1 MVEVIDG
8 FMDAATCEALV
19 ELARPRLAK
28 SKVWDIA
35 TGSEKEDDYR
45 VSEQMFFGRS
55 DHLTSALIA
64 LEMSVR
70 EAPPGASPEVK
81 AYDSPPGVKAE
92 VERFR
97 RERDLIRSIEE
108 AIESTTGIR
117 LNHGEGI
124 QVLHYN
130 PGGYYKPHYDYFDP
144 QFDGNKAVL
153 GRGGQRKA
161 TFMVYL
167 NDVEEGGGTSF
178 PQQNFLA
185 VPKTGRALFWKNV
198 KEDGSL
204 DPDTLHA
211 AEPVIKGEKWIFT
224 KWLREKEFV

>member
-8 FMDAATCEALV
+8 FMDAATCYALI
-19 ELARPRLAK
+19 ELAHPRLAK
-28 SKVWDIA
+28 SKVWDLA

-55 DHLTSALIA
+55 DALMNALLA

-81 AYDSPPGVKAE
+81 AYDSPPGVKAA
-92 VERFR
+92 VEKFR
-97 RERDLIRSIEE
+97 KEHDLIRTIED
-108 AIESTTGIR
+108 AIESTTGIPVK
-117 LNHGEGI
+117 NGEGI

-144 QFDGNKAVL
+144 NFAGNKPVL
-153 GRGGQRKA
+153 DRGGQRKA

-178 PQQNFLA
+178 PQLNFLGE
-185 VPKTGRALFWKNV
+185 PKTGRALYWKNV
-198 KEDGSL
+198 KEDG
-204 DPDTLHA
+204 T
-211 AEPVIKGEKWIFT
+211 
-224 KWLREKEFV
+224 